1 MNPTYICPRCLR
13 TLADAGTECWECGM
27 PAILK
32 KTAPSNPGIAA
43 MLATTAPVAASR
55 GPTSSAHASTT
66 SGCTTHGGPRR
77 GSVFS
82 GLATLASVALV
93 IGGMM
98 YWSPVRLG
106 RLTIQT
112 EPAGAAVRV
121 GDQVLG
127 LTPLQIEGNPGE
139 YWVTLKLDA
148 HEEVAAQVRIPLV
161 GNAIAQ
167 VPLRKV
173 QLPMLPKDANRSR
186 LEGAKTAARPMRAH
200 DETGRI

>member
-13 TLADAGTECWECGM
+13 ELPDACLECWECGM
-27 PAILK
+27 PAVLK
-32 KTAPSNPGIAA
+32 KTPTSPGIAPA
-43 MLATTAPVAASR
+43 KSGPAPAEPSTGGRSNSISRASSGGTTTQGAPRRTSALSALVTLVPVALL
-55 GPTSSAHASTT
+55 
-66 SGCTTHGGPRR
+66 
-77 GSVFS
+77 
-82 GLATLASVALV
+82 LALLT
-93 IGGMM
+93 

-112 EPAGAAVRV
+112 VPAGAAVKV
-121 GDQVLG
+121 GNQVLG

-139 YWVTLKLDA
+139 YWVTIELDA

-173 QLPMLPKDANRSR
+173 QLPMLPKESPRPR
-186 LEGAKTAARPMRAH
+186 LEGAKTAAVRPRG
-200 DETGRI
+200 ELIERI